1 LDGSGIHRHFQHM
14 YHAFK
19 IIAWL
24 KGWHQWES

>member
-1 LDGSGIHRHFQHM
+1 LDGSGIQRHFQHM

-24 KGWHQWES
+24 KG